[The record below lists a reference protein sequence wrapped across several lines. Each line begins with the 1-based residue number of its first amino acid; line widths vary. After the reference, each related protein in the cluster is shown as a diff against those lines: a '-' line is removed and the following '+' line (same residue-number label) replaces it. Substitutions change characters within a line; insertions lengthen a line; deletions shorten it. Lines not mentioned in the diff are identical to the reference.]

1 MVAPQR
7 ACRPVRVQAG
17 GCTEVFCI
25 FFMSPNIWFRLW
37 VSIIRLKLENM
48 ETHHM
53 MGIHHVE
60 NSDKNKST
68 FTFLNT
74 LLHSKVC
81 CSSVHEIRVRRR
93 RTFRTAGF
101 VMQNFPDNASKLR
114 QLAFYGDAKWHRLH
128 YFALSLLFIFKCA
141 FKLVGL
147 GVASS
152 HLVHF
157 WDLSLLFDS
166 QCVLNL
172 YLYLYLSLYFYLYV
186 YLNL

>member
-1 MVAPQR
+1 
-7 ACRPVRVQAG
+7 
-17 GCTEVFCI
+17 
-25 FFMSPNIWFRLW
+25 
-37 VSIIRLKLENM
+37 
-48 ETHHM
+48 M
-53 MGIHHVE
+53 MGIHYVE
-60 NSDKNKST
+60 NSDKKKIANT

-93 RTFRTAGF
+93 RKFRTAGF

-141 FKLVGL
+141 FKLVEL
-147 GVASS
+147 VVAWS

-157 WDLSLLFDS
+157 WDSSPLHRFQMCPKIVRSNWCIVTLIAFVRFVS
-166 QCVLNL
+166 TVRSIPVGYIVVLTEWIDQQSRL
-172 YLYLYLSLYFYLYV
+172 TTYFGTSWIVLWIYV
-186 YLNL
+186 CMS

>member
-1 MVAPQR
+1 MMWLLLRGPAGQWGSR
-7 ACRPVRVQAG
+7 QEGVQKS
-17 GCTEVFCI
+17 FCN
-25 FFMSPNIWFRLW
+25 FVMSPNIWFRLW
-37 VSIIRLKLENM
+37 VCIIRLKLENM

-93 RTFRTAGF
+93 RKFRTAGF

-141 FKLVGL
+141 FKLVEL
-147 GVASS
+147 VVAWS

-157 WDLSLLFDS
+157 WDSK
-166 QCVLNL
+166 CVLKWSARIDVSIHQF
-172 YLYLYLSLYFYLYV
+172 YSL
-186 YLNL
+186 